1 MSIFRLSSHLKGI
14 RSMNDKGQEELGP
27 VTNLDRACAPEDISQ
42 EEFLSLFGLL
52 KMNQKQS

>member
-1 MSIFRLSSHLKGI
+1 
-14 RSMNDKGQEELGP
+14 MNDKGQEELGP